1 MYVYKSTEVRKYHE
15 VDTNEAVQHTTT
27 TLYNYTYTAT
37 TPNRSP
43 TVRVQLYTYFRK
55 YSILSYLRRYTH
67 VREGTRTV
75 RVQCTLSF
83 PLNKR
88 GVQRAVNCTAV
99 HVQRCTTAL
108 RVYVNR
114 IRVQLHTVVLSKVL
128 KVSYEDM
135 YCTVPSKV
143 LQSTFVRTKVRTR
156 SSTLYSTPN
165 DILSAVFQH
174 LSFVR
179 LFFQT
184 GSTLQRPSIR
194 AYLRRRG
201 RSAVS
206 IRKSGL
212 HVLVK

>member
-75 RVQCTLSF
+75 RVQCTLLF

-135 YCTVPSKV
+135 YCTVGLPSKV
-143 LQSTFVRTKVRTR
+143 RKYFRTNEGTYTFKYVVLDAQRHTF
-156 SSTLYSTPN
+156 SS
-165 DILSAVFQH
+165 LSASIFCSPFFSDRFNPAAAVN
-174 LSFVR
+174 SS
-179 LFFQT
+179 LFAA
-184 GSTLQRPSIR
+184 PR
-194 AYLRRRG
+194 A
-201 RSAVS
+201 
-206 IRKSGL
+206 
-212 HVLVK
+212 

>member
-75 RVQCTLSF
+75 RVQCTLLF

-108 RVYVNR
+108 RVYVTNTCTTTYSCTFESTQSI
-114 IRVQLHTVVLSKVL
+114 IR
-128 KVSYEDM
+128 
-135 YCTVPSKV
+135 
-143 LQSTFVRTKVRTR
+143 R
-156 SSTLYSTPN
+156 YSM
-165 DILSAVFQH
+165 
-174 LSFVR
+174 
-179 LFFQT
+179 
-184 GSTLQRPSIR
+184 
-194 AYLRRRG
+194 
-201 RSAVS
+201 
-206 IRKSGL
+206 
-212 HVLVK
+212 

>member
-75 RVQCTLSF
+75 RVQCTLLF

-108 RVYVNR
+108 RVYVTIEYVYNYIQLYFR
-114 IRVQLHTVVLSKVL
+114 TFENTQSIIRRYVL
-128 KVSYEDM
+128 
-135 YCTVPSKV
+135 
-143 LQSTFVRTKVRTR
+143 
-156 SSTLYSTPN
+156 
-165 DILSAVFQH
+165 
-174 LSFVR
+174 
-179 LFFQT
+179 
-184 GSTLQRPSIR
+184 
-194 AYLRRRG
+194 YLRRYFRTNEG
-201 RSAVS
+201 TYTFKYVVLDAQRHTFSSLSAS
-206 IRKSGL
+206 IFCSPFFSDRFNPAAAVNSSL
-212 HVLVK
+212 FAAPRA